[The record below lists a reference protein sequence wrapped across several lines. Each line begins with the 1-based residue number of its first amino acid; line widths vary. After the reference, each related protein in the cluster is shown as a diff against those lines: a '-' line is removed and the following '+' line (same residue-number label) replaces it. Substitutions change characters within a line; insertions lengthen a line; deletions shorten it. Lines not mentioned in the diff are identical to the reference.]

1 MDSNGEVVSI
11 IRSYEDF
18 MPYCKFQREEQYD
31 TYQIPLHGFKIA
43 QFNVCLNDEK
53 ETMEIEGQRPLDG
66 TRWSRFRQEFKV
78 PCDVYNTEDLDARFG
93 NGVLSIRLPKKK
105 PSNDAS
111 DSVVNKSLLLRLK
124 TSKMAILRI
133 AVAVVVGVAVGG
145 YVIFKCLPSNHA
157 IEKH

>member
-1 MDSNGEVVSI
+1 MEPDGVVSAKN
-11 IRSYEDF
+11 SKCLVMF
-18 MPYCKFQREEQYD
+18 MTPKD
-31 TYQIPLHGFKIA
+31 LH
-43 QFNVCLNDEK
+43 
-53 ETMEIEGQRPLDG
+53 
-66 TRWSRFRQEFKV
+66 
-78 PCDVYNTEDLDARFG
+78 ARFG

-145 YVIFKCLPSNHA
+145 YVTFKCLASKHA

>member
-1 MDSNGEVVSI
+1 MEGN
-11 IRSYEDF
+11 DF
-18 MPYCKFQREEQYD
+18 LLYNLRRYV
-31 TYQIPLHGFKIA
+31 LGFKIA

-53 ETMEIEGQRPLDG
+53 ETIKIEGQRPVDG

-78 PCDVYNTEDLDARFG
+78 PCDVYDTNDLHARFG

-145 YVIFKCLPSNHA
+145 YVTFKCLPSKHA